1 MVIIFHSYLSVHVLK
16 HLWIHF
22 SVARPL
28 FIRFPAF
35 ERSFVAPQ
43 EDKGTSNTPPSIRC
57 GPLFFSPP
65 SARVSYK
72 PQLLRTESG
81 IRRGCVVR
89 DVNGVLLNA

>member
-1 MVIIFHSYLSVHVLK
+1 
-16 HLWIHF
+16 
-22 SVARPL
+22 L
-28 FIRFPAF
+28 FTRFPAF

-72 PQLLRTESG
+72 PQLLK
-81 IRRGCVVR
+81 RGAWVPSPCR
-89 DVNGVLLNA
+89 D